1 MAGAVSRSSR
11 KPPAPDVSAEQA
23 QLERLRRER
32 TADTKAA
39 QAYGRR
45 PESPVDPQP
54 PLPEPRTA
62 APARSPRP
70 ARKPV
75 RRDPPGMTRRS
86 LYLSTATFAALN
98 EAAARVQDATSGI
111 LSKHEA
117 VSILIDLA
125 SEHVDDAVTRARET
139 LRQRLTGSSASPG

>member
-1 MAGAVSRSSR
+1 
-11 KPPAPDVSAEQA
+11 
-23 QLERLRRER
+23 
-32 TADTKAA
+32 
-39 QAYGRR
+39 
-45 PESPVDPQP
+45 
-54 PLPEPRTA
+54 
-62 APARSPRP
+62 
-70 ARKPV
+70 
-75 RRDPPGMTRRS
+75 MTRRS

-139 LRQRLTGSSASPG
+139 LRQRLTGSSASPADRL